1 MIADSRYYV
10 QRWFAANV
18 PRDVPVAMVG
28 LSGYLPSLDGFSC
41 TYMKAAEDLPAAA
54 EFRYVVINT
63 DYIRR
68 YEPGGPFDEFYR
80 RLARRDG
87 YSSRYGIELP

>member
-1 MIADSRYYV
+1 MVR
-10 QRWFAANV
+10 
-18 PRDVPVAMVG
+18 RDRV
-28 LSGYLPSLDGFSC
+28 LWLL
-41 TYMKAAEDLPAAA
+41 LPAAA